1 MKNPQTNVDTNRVRS
16 TPVAWTHRHRRPLG
30 LTLAAAAAGMT
41 GLWLVVVPAKA
52 EQTSGLQEFAIR
64 CGHPACWAL
73 LAVVGVLVAL
83 DAPKRVRDGAGIA
96 AAICYAAFIAGMV
109 L

>member
-1 MKNPQTNVDTNRVRS
+1 MKNPPTDINTDQAPS
-16 TPVAWTHRHRRPLG
+16 TLTAWTHRHRRPLG
-30 LTLAAAAAGMT
+30 LTFAAAAAGMT
-41 GLWLVVVPAKA
+41 GLWLVMVPAKA

-64 CGHPACWAL
+64 WGHPACWAL
-73 LAVVGVLVAL
+73 LAAVGLLVAAG
-83 DAPKRVRDGAGIA
+83 APKRVRDGAAIA

>member
-1 MKNPQTNVDTNRVRS
+1 MKNPRNDVATGRARS
-16 TPVAWTHRHRRPLG
+16 TPVTWTHCHRRPLA
-30 LTLAAAAAGMT
+30 LTWAAAAAGMT

-52 EQTSGLQEFAIR
+52 EQTRGLQEFAIR
-64 CGHPACWAL
+64 WGHPACWAL
-73 LAVVGVLVAL
+73 LAVVGVMVAV

-96 AAICYAAFIAGMV
+96 AAICYTAFIAGMM